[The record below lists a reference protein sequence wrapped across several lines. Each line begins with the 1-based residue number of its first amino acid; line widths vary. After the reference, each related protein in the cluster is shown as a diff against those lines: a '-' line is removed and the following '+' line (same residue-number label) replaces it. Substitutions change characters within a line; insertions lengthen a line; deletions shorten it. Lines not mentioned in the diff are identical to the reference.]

1 VLNELEPSSEWA
13 LRALQG
19 PLDHGPLFKRISKK
33 RADFEQIRKMELRR
47 SGRLASAGRS
57 EKVRRLAGIPEA
69 VAFVPAIY
77 LVALCEPCRSAGIA
91 RNS

>member
-1 VLNELEPSSEWA
+1 MARCFNASLKN
-13 LRALQG
+13 G
-19 PLDHGPLFKRISKK
+19 PISN
-33 RADFEQIRKMELRR
+33 RKMGLRR

>member
-1 VLNELEPSSEWA
+1 M
-13 LRALQG
+13 G
-19 PLDHGPLFKRISKK
+19 
-33 RADFEQIRKMELRR
+33 LRR

-57 EKVRRLAGIPEA
+57 EKVRRLAGISEA